1 VTTIRTLVGGWEVE
15 IQRYDTKTLQDGM
28 IRVSS
33 LPLDAKFEFKFS
45 IPKETR
51 ELDALKEV
59 FGCIPTLLDSAE
71 AINRVAY
78 ASLANRLAEETA

>member
-45 IPKETR
+45 
-51 ELDALKEV
+51 KEV